1 MADFLLIL
9 SSIGVLRFNVAIT
22 RAKELMVIIGNMNCH
37 KVLVIQ
43 AREE

>member
-1 MADFLLIL
+1 MADFPLIL
-9 SSIGVLRFNVAIT
+9 SSTGVLRFNVAIT